1 MVSSMQLLRCVAV
14 LLLLGCNRAAAPAE
28 SAPAPPATAPASG
41 SPGARFSQHCQY
53 KLSQDT
59 TLLACRE
66 REVLVILPG
75 HDWQADDAA
84 AVPGGLLFAES
95 VPLRVSIVAAESGE
109 GRYAL
114 GEHLTAVYDGLAPLL
129 ARQGFNV
136 GKPHLEQMPNG
147 HLVLAYELSGSIEG
161 MAFRSVNAW
170 TALKRSNGEYYDYHV
185 SYTQPAD
192 HADWQDAA
200 AVLRL
205 TKKVADAFFVTD
217 GRGNTPPQ

>member
-1 MVSSMQLLRCVAV
+1 MQRLPRVAV
-14 LLLLGCNRAAAPAE
+14 LLLLSCNRAAVPAKSAPEAPAL
-28 SAPAPPATAPASG
+28 AKADD

-53 KLSQDT
+53 KLSQDA

-95 VPLRVSIVAAESGE
+95 APLRISIVAAEPGE

-114 GEHLTAVYDGLAPLL
+114 GEHLTAVYDGLAAVL
-129 ARQGFNV
+129 ARQGFDV
-136 GKPHLEQMPNG
+136 GKPHVEQMPNG
-147 HLVLAYELSGSIEG
+147 HLVLAYEMSGSIEG
-161 MAFRSVNAW
+161 MGFRSLNAW

-192 HADWQDAA
+192 HADWQDADG
-200 AVLRL
+200 VLRL

-217 GRGNTPPQ
+217 GHGNTPPQ

>member
-1 MVSSMQLLRCVAV
+1 MRWLRCAAV
-14 LLLLGCNRAAAPAE
+14 VFLLGCNRAAAPAK
-28 SAPAPPATAPASG
+28 SAPAAAPAAKASG
-41 SPGARFSQHCQY
+41 GAGARFSQHCQY
-53 KLSQDT
+53 KLSQDA

-75 HDWQADDAA
+75 HGWQADDAA
-84 AVPGGLLFAES
+84 AVPGGLVFAES
-95 VPLRVSIVAAESGE
+95 APLRISIVAAEPGE
-109 GRYAL
+109 SRYAL
-114 GEHLTAVYDGLAPLL
+114 GEHLTAVYDGLAPML

-147 HLVLAYELSGSIEG
+147 HLVLAYEMNGSIEG

-170 TALKRSNGEYYDYHV
+170 TAAKRSNGEYYDYHV

-192 HADWQDAA
+192 HADWHDAGG
-200 AVLRL
+200 VLRL

-217 GRGNTPPQ
+217 GHGNTPPQ